1 MVEVSFTTLV
11 IVAAAA
17 FEAPLTLGLFP
28 KVKFPAVVVEILL
41 GIALGPSGLGWVKAD
56 LPVQILALVLAFLL
70 FLAGLEVDLERL
82 RSHLLRLRA
91 LGFVVSLVLAL
102 SLGYSLRVPGRHYSR
117 TLGLGELAV
126 SYPQFA
132 N

>member
-1 MVEVSFTTLV
+1 M
-11 IVAAAA
+11 
-17 FEAPLTLGLFP
+17 
-28 KVKFPAVVVEILL
+28 EILL

-56 LPVQILALVLAFLL
+56 LPVQILALVGLLFLL
-70 FLAGLEVDLERL
+70 FLAGLEVALKRL
-82 RSHLLRLRA
+82 RSHLLRLAA

-102 SLGYSLRVPGRHYSR
+102 SLGYWLRVPGRHYSR

-132 N
+132 H